1 MRSRGARVG
10 SLSTAGVLVLAAAVA
25 WGTAPGASAA
35 AAPTVTAVTG
45 VTDGGTVR
53 GVTVVQA
60 KVRGATDAVTFTLSG
75 PSTDV
80 WTERAAP
87 YFFRGD
93 SSGVAT
99 GWDTR
104 RVVDGLYTLTVRA
117 AKGSAATT
125 RTVTFTVGNRSSTPE
140 PDPTGASG
148 RPPVWVLSDMSIPGG
163 GTDRDDIVTLAALST
178 YADRFAVEKV
188 VVGATTV
195 GINCAKA
202 LDYARTSFGAR
213 LPGITLASTCAD
225 ADGFT
230 TCTAANPWLRQPPAT
245 VDALITAIRA
255 GGLTVLN
262 WGPMTEIAGAVCWL
276 EHHAPAELAK
286 VRIVSHWTDPS
297 PGYPSRGQA
306 YNCAKDQSACD
317 YLHQAARRAADR
329 ISLVE
334 LGGSGQ
340 RFVDEADD
348 RCGADTGIPNSG
360 LGALLNV
367 TKDTG
372 TPDLSDGATFLL
384 LVTGGLDGYA
394 DDGTDDRNFTK
405 GFQQLCAAAPAVFD
419 HLRAHL
425 N

>member
-1 MRSRGARVG
+1 MSSRGAGVG
-10 SLSTAGVLVLAAAVA
+10 LLGTAGVLVLAAAAA
-25 WGTAPGASAA
+25 WGTAPSASAA
-35 AAPTVTAVTG
+35 AAPTITAITG
-45 VTDGGTVR
+45 ATDGGTVR

-75 PSTDV
+75 PSSDV
-80 WTERAAP
+80 WTERSAP
-87 YFFRGD
+87 YFFHGD
-93 SSGVAT
+93 HNGAAT
-99 GWDTR
+99 GWDTNR
-104 RVVDGLYTLTVRA
+104 IADGRYTLTVRA
-117 AKGSAATT
+117 ARGAAATT
-125 RTVTFTVGNRSSTPE
+125 RTVIFTVDNRSGAPT
-140 PDPTGASG
+140 PDPTDAAG
-148 RPPVWVLSDMSIPGG
+148 RPSVWVLSDMSVPGG
-163 GTDRDDIVTLAALST
+163 GTDRDDIVTLAALSA
-178 YADRFAVEKV
+178 YADKFAVERV

-202 LDYARTSFGAR
+202 LDYARTSFGAH

-225 ADGFT
+225 GDGFT

-245 VDALITAIRA
+245 VEALVASIRA

-262 WGPMTEIAGAVCWL
+262 WGPMSEIAGAVCWL
-276 EHHAPAELAK
+276 EHHAPADLAK

-297 PGYPSRGQA
+297 PGYPSGGQA

-317 YLHQAARRAADR
+317 YLHQAARRAANR

-348 RCGADTGIPNSG
+348 RCAADTSIPNSG

-367 TKDTG
+367 TKDAG
-372 TPDLSDGATFLL
+372 TPDMSDGATFLL
-384 LVTGGLDGYA
+384 LVTGGLEGYA
-394 DDGTDDRNFTK
+394 DDGTDDVNFTK
-405 GFQQLCAAAPAVFD
+405 GFQQLCVAAPAIFD